1 MTTQYLNDNYC
12 FHDSTIVR
20 IDYDNTK
27 GMCDMDIVLCNCM
40 QNGYT
45 DSTPDLSLI
54 TLRFFGVKDFYAEEY
69 GEDSKK
75 KRITDFDKAP
85 KNEDIMS
92 TNYRRGQL
100 SFLCQSFDEQYRTY
114 RVTCEDVEVTVI
126 TPAYRWED

>member
-1 MTTQYLNDNYC
+1 MTLRQLNEAYC
-12 FHDSTIVR
+12 FHDGTIIR
-20 IDYDNTK
+20 IDYDKTAK
-27 GMCDMDIVLCNCM
+27 KCDIDIVLCNCT

-54 TLRFFGVKDFYAEEY
+54 TLRFFGVTDFYAEEC

-114 RVTCEDVEVTVI
+114 RVTCEDVKVTVI
-126 TPAYRWED
+126 TPDYRWED